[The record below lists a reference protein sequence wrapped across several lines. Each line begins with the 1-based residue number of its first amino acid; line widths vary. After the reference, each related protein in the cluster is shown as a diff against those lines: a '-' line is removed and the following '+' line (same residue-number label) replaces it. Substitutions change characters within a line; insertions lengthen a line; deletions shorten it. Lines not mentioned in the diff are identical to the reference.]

1 LKWITTDYYKLRR
14 PDPPEFI
21 HTPPFPSP
29 PGTGTSDPGP
39 GPDDHNAW
47 HDLLEILLA
56 VLAWI
61 TYLAEVA
68 AWPVDAL
75 ISLITSAGTYPFRYL
90 IYEYM
95 ELPLYNAWLALHWY
109 LTMTG
114 FMLPIQSEIH
124 TGLTKLGV
132 GVADVWQEVRVGR
145 PIRRATYASADHH
158 AGGAFRKRCGP
169 HVPTRPGHR

>member
-1 LKWITTDYYKLRR
+1 LYHLLKWITTDYYKLRR

-75 ISLITSAGTYPFRYL
+75 ISLITCAGTYPFRYL

-124 TGLTKLGV
+124 T
-132 GVADVWQEVRVGR
+132 
-145 PIRRATYASADHH
+145 
-158 AGGAFRKRCGP
+158 
-169 HVPTRPGHR
+169 